1 MNQILKLSA
10 MLATVLSFTGCSST
24 TVEEIAKQG
33 EVSNT
38 VTITAKAPVYTTR
51 ATSDMMLRYEAFLF
65 KDDGSKAT
73 DFIAAQEQLDGNG
86 LNNGTFSGTNFS
98 FEVEES
104 GNYVIL
110 FVADYI
116 STSET
121 QKKKNLWVNGANITL
136 ENAYDDVNYIL
147 ELNTKGTQRL
157 KATFKENPYNNDNY
171 EVFTGKVTFT
181 KGNDRLDLST
191 TTLKR
196 PVCKVTIQE
205 KDEGPVTS
213 LKTSIT
219 KANIG
224 YKYDLYNQKVVA
236 PDYDDELDAEE
247 NSFIQKDILPANPDN
262 NELFYFYAF
271 ANAGDAETTI
281 ADGGLAFTL
290 TGGQVD
296 FKHTIPAD
304 KLKFKPNYKYIL
316 KGNFVRKDMGQ
327 VNIKVIAG
335 SDWDSDGTD
344 VDI

>member
-38 VTITAKAPVYTTR
+38 VTITAKAPVVSTR
-51 ATSDMMLRYEAFLF
+51 EANGALRYKAFLF
-65 KDDGSKAT
+65 KDNKTENKCGSFV
-73 DFIAAQEQLDGNG
+73 DAQEQLDNTGA
-86 LNNGTFSGTNFS
+86 NFS
-98 FEVEES
+98 FTVDEA
-104 GNYVIL
+104 GDYVIL
-110 FVADYI
+110 FVADYLTTATLN
-116 STSET
+116 SG
-121 QKKKNLWVNGANITL
+121 KVVWVDGKQEPVTNGYTDNNNESLYKVNFNPANKRFLVMNID
-136 ENAYDDVNYIL
+136 N
-147 ELNTKGTQRL
+147 GS
-157 KATFKENPYNNDNY
+157 PYNTDNY
-171 EVFTGKVTFT
+171 EVFAGKVPFT
-181 KGNDRLDLST
+181 KGNDKLDLQT
-191 TTLKR
+191 ITLKR

-205 KDEGPVTS
+205 KEESITN
-213 LKTSIT
+213 LKATIT
-219 KANIG
+219 KAKIG
-224 YKYDLYNQKVVA
+224 YEYDLYNQKVVA

-247 NSFIQKDILPANPDN
+247 NSFIQKDILPANPNN